1 MHARKLTASTD
12 LRRVRPAAGR
22 WRAFRLAIHF
32 IIVGACALASGCGPA
47 TIWSAEAR
55 SPDGLWLASARTL
68 ENSGFG
74 TGAFITEVYL
84 KRTNVSKPQQAIL
97 SFWHD
102 PSLPSPQSG
111 ATINL
116 IMNWATPTHL
126 EVIYDGH
133 ADLGF
138 QVVKY
143 AGIDISVRNLSAKA
157 AIRFPN

>member
-1 MHARKLTASTD
+1 VHHESSLSAVRK
-12 LRRVRPAAGR
+12 
-22 WRAFRLAIHF
+22 AISL
-32 IIVGACALASGCGPA
+32 IIVGVFALGSGCDPA

-74 TGAFITEVYL
+74 TGAFVTDVYL
-84 KRTNVSKPQQAIL
+84 KRTNVSKPPQPIL

-102 PSLPSPQSG
+102 PSLASPQSG

-116 IMNWATPTHL
+116 TMKWTTPAHL
-126 EVIYDGH
+126 EATYDGH
-133 ADLGF
+133 ADLGL

-143 AGIDISVRNLSAKA
+143 ANIEISVRDRSSKA
-157 AIRFPN
+157 MSTSR

>member
-1 MHARKLTASTD
+1 VHHEFSVSAVRK
-12 LRRVRPAAGR
+12 
-22 WRAFRLAIHF
+22 AILF
-32 IIVGACALASGCGPA
+32 IIVGVFALGSGCGPA

-68 ENSGFG
+68 ENAGFG
-74 TGAFITEVYL
+74 TGAYVTDVYL
-84 KRTNVSKPQQAIL
+84 KRTNVSEPQQPIL

-102 PSLPSPQSG
+102 PLLASPQSG

-116 IMNWATPTHL
+116 TMKWTTPTRL
-126 EVIYDGH
+126 EVAYDGH

-143 AGIDISVRNLSAKA
+143 ANIEISVRDRSSKA
-157 AIRFPN
+157 MSMSR